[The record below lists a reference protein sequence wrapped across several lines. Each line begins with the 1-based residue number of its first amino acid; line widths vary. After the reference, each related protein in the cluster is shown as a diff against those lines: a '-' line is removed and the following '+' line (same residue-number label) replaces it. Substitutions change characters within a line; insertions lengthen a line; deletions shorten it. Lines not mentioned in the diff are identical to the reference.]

1 MNESMNTV
9 LLQCENL
16 VIGYKQ
22 DKRSDAVGLVTP
34 VNFELK
40 AGEVIALLGENG
52 SGKSTF
58 LKTLCG
64 LLQPVSGTVLLQGKS
79 QWTARER
86 AKFITLVRM
95 GGIVCDRMT
104 VREFVGLGRM
114 PYAGL
119 FDGRSQE
126 DERFVNESL
135 ALLEVEKFKDRW
147 LTEFRKY
154 LPQGKP
160 LRVLDIGTGT
170 GFFACIL
177 AEQGHD
183 ATGIDLT
190 PDMVEHAE
198 HMAAVLGLD
207 ASFLVMDA
215 ENPQFA
221 PESFDVLV
229 TRNLTWTLPHIAKAY
244 REWYQLL
251 KPGGV
256 LINFDADYC
265 AALEDEDEIEL
276 PENHAHKLVPED
288 LTKENE
294 AITME
299 LSAYQGPRPQWDV
312 QLLVEA
318 GFERICVDMGV
329 YRRIY
334 AEIDEFY
341 NPTPIFTIAA
351 YK

>member
-1 MNESMNTV
+1 MELIKHRVSHYWAHRA
-9 LLQCENL
+9 E
-16 VIGYKQ
+16 G
-22 DKRSDAVGLVTP
+22 
-34 VNFELK
+34 FETQRL
-40 AGEVIALLGENG
+40 
-52 SGKSTF
+52 
-58 LKTLCG
+58 
-64 LLQPVSGTVLLQGKS
+64 
-79 QWTARER
+79 
-86 AKFITLVRM
+86 
-95 GGIVCDRMT
+95 
-104 VREFVGLGRM
+104 REF
-114 PYAGL
+114 
-119 FDGRSQE
+119 
-126 DERFVNESL
+126 ES
-135 ALLEVEKFKDRW
+135 EKKDRW

-154 LPQGKP
+154 LPQGRP

-256 LINFDADYC
+256 L
-265 AALEDEDEIEL
+265 
-276 PENHAHKLVPED
+276 
-288 LTKENE
+288 
-294 AITME
+294 
-299 LSAYQGPRPQWDV
+299 PQWDV